1 MRGVK
6 SVSGPG
12 GCDTLQ
18 RLKRVR
24 TVETKC
30 SKSVTCRDWC
40 HPSHPESPCREPR
53 HPSDPTLDKSCQQNY
68 FKSHIA
74 LKKEYYYCSRRLF
87 VQMDKL
93 WKLVHR
99 LVNRER
105 VQRDGWM
112 NVLFGIINYPS
123 ALPCICLSAAS
134 SVQSNFGNFV

>member
-1 MRGVK
+1 M
-6 SVSGPG
+6 SGP

-40 HPSHPESPCREPR
+40 HPSHPESSCREPR
-53 HPSDPTLDKSCQQNY
+53 LLSDPTLDKSCQQNY

-74 LKKEYYYCSRRLF
+74 LKKNIFPLSFCKTQTDKEYFWSVNSGNWFTDLSIESECS
-87 VQMDKL
+87 
-93 WKLVHR
+93 
-99 LVNRER
+99 
-105 VQRDGWM
+105 DGWM